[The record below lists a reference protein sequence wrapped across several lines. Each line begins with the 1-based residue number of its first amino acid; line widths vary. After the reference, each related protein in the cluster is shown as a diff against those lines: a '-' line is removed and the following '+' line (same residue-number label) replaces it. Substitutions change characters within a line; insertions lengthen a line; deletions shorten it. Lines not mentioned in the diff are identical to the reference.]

1 MALKRRDA
9 SQLAAGGG
17 GEATPG
23 SFGVKHPR
31 LWEML
36 TETKYEDG
44 SPRKTAT
51 ITFFIDEGCVKVC
64 LNDRDQSLA
73 AFCSGDTLDA
83 ALRALEAGLEAE
95 SLEWR
100 RSQMSSKKKGK

>member
-1 MALKRRDA
+1 MALKKRDA
-9 SQLAAGGG
+9 GLSATGSGS
-17 GEATPG
+17 EVTPG
-23 SFGVKHPR
+23 AFGVKHPR

-44 SPRKTAT
+44 SPRKPAT
-51 ITFFIDEGCVKVC
+51 ITFFVDEGCVKVC

-73 AFCSGDTLDA
+73 AFASGDTLDA
-83 ALRALEAGLEAE
+83 ALRCLEAGLEAD

-100 RSQMSSKKKGK
+100 RSQTNQKKKGR